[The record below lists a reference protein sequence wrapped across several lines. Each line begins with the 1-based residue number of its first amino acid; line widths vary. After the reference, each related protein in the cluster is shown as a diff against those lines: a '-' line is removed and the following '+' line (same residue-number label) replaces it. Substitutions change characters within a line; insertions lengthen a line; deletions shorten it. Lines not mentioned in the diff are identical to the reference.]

1 MSSLYLDR
9 KNLGVK
15 LDGQA
20 LALYED
26 GVKKGTVPLHLLER
40 VVLRGN
46 VQLESRVLGALSER
60 NIGLLVLSGRN
71 TEATAMLA
79 ARSHSDALRRL
90 GQYHTSLNEDLR
102 TPLARWLVLV
112 KVRAQQQLLSDALS
126 ARADLRHPLTAAL
139 KTLNGISAQ
148 LREDS
153 VAISLASLLGF
164 EGAAAAA
171 YFGAY
176 THLFADSLNFSGR
189 KKRPP
194 PDPVNACLSLGYTL
208 LHYDAVRACHTVGL
222 DPMLGFYHDVSFK
235 RESLACD
242 LMEPLRPLMD
252 RWVWQLFR
260 ERQLRPEHFSDDNGR
275 CQMNKAGRQC
285 FYGFYESQAGS
296 ARRLLR
302 RYGYAL
308 GKRHQGHL
316 NRDVGVA
323 PTGTLS

>member
-15 LDGQA
+15 LDGQT

-26 GVKKGTVPLHLLER
+26 GVKKGTVPMHLLER
-40 VVLRGN
+40 VILRGN

-71 TEATAMLA
+71 TEATAMLS
-79 ARSHSDALRRL
+79 ARSHSDSQRRL
-90 GQYHTSLNEDLR
+90 GQYQTSLDECLR

-112 KVRAQQQLLSDALS
+112 KVRAQQRLLRDALA
-126 ARADLRHPLTAAL
+126 ARADLRYPLTAAVQ
-139 KTLNGISAQ
+139 TLNGIIGQ
-148 LREDS
+148 LREDTLT
-153 VAISLASLLGF
+153 ISLSSLRGF

-171 YFGAY
+171 YFGGY
-176 THLFADSLNFSGR
+176 VHLFAESLNFTGR

-208 LHYDAVRACHTVGL
+208 LHYDTVRSCHTVGL
-222 DPMLGFYHDVSFK
+222 DPMLGFYHDISFG

-252 RWVWQLFR
+252 RWVWQMFR
-260 ERQLRPEHFSDDNGR
+260 ERQLRVEHFSDDNGR

-308 GKRHQGHL
+308 AKRCL
-316 NRDVGVA
+316 AVGGSDAFVA
-323 PTGTLS
+323 TKN

>member
-9 KNLGVK
+9 KNLAVK

-26 GVKKGTVPLHLLER
+26 GVKKGTVPLHLLDR

-46 VQLESRVLGALSER
+46 VQLESRLLGALSER
-60 NIGLLVLSGRN
+60 HIGLLVLSGRN

-79 ARSHSDALRRL
+79 ARSHGDSLRRL
-90 GQYHTSLNEDLR
+90 GQYQTSLDEGLR
-102 TPLARWLVLV
+102 KPLARWLVLV
-112 KVRAQQQLLSDALS
+112 KVRDQQRLLRVALA
-126 ARADLRHPLTAAL
+126 ARADLRHPLSSAL
-139 KTLNGISAQ
+139 QTLNGISGQ
-148 LREDS
+148 LREDTLDL
-153 VAISLASLLGF
+153 SLASLRGF

-176 THLFADSLNFSGR
+176 VHLFADSLNFTGR

-194 PDPVNACLSLGYTL
+194 PDPVNVCLSLGYTL
-208 LHYDAVRACHTVGL
+208 LHYDAVRACHIVGL
-222 DPMLGFYHDVSFK
+222 DTMLGFYHDVSFG

-260 ERQLRPEHFSDDNGR
+260 ERQLRVEHFSNDNGR

-285 FYGFYESQAGS
+285 FYAFYESQAGS

-308 GKRHQGHL
+308 AKRCLLVGG
-316 NRDVGVA
+316 RDFRGSDA
-323 PTGTLS
+323 

>member
-1 MSSLYLDR
+1 MGSLYLDR
-9 KNLGVK
+9 KNLALK

-26 GVKKGTVPLHLLER
+26 GVKKGTVPLHLLDR

-60 NIGLLVLSGRN
+60 NVGLLVLSGRN
-71 TEATAMLA
+71 TDATAMLA
-79 ARSHSDALRRL
+79 ARSHGDTQRRL
-90 GQYHTSLNEDLR
+90 GQYQTSLDETLR

-112 KVRAQQQLLSDALS
+112 KVRGQQRLLREALA

-139 KTLNGISAQ
+139 GTLTGIIGQ
-148 LREDS
+148 LREDTHPLPLS
-153 VAISLASLLGF
+153 SLRGL

-171 YFGAY
+171 FFSAY
-176 THLFADSLNFSGR
+176 THLFADSLNFTGR

-208 LHYDAVRACHTVGL
+208 LHYDAVRACHSTGL
-222 DPMLGFYHDVSFK
+222 DSMQGFFHDLSFG

-242 LMEPLRPLMD
+242 LMEPLRPLVD

-260 ERQLRPEHFSDDNGR
+260 ERQLRAEHFSDDNGR
-275 CQMNKAGRQC
+275 CLMNKAGRQH
-285 FYGFYESQAGS
+285 FYGFYEARAHA

-308 GKRHQGHL
+308 GKRFIATYLALG
-316 NRDVGVA
+316 RDF
-323 PTGTLS
+323 

>member
-1 MSSLYLDR
+1 MYLDR

-26 GVKKGTVPLHLLER
+26 GVKKGTVPLHLLDR

-46 VQLESRVLGALSER
+46 VQLESRVLGALSGR

-79 ARSHSDALRRL
+79 ARSHNDSMRRL
-90 GQYHTSLNEDLR
+90 GQYQTSLDQNLR
-102 TPLARWLVLV
+102 TPLSFWLVLV
-112 KVRAQQQLLSDALS
+112 KIRAQQRFLRDALA
-126 ARADLRHPLTAAL
+126 ARADLRYPLTAAL
-139 KTLNGISAQ
+139 KTVNGIIGRLNDDA
-148 LREDS
+148 
-153 VAISLASLLGF
+153 VPISLTSLRGF

-171 YFGAY
+171 YFGGY
-176 THLFADSLNFSGR
+176 VHLFADSLKFTGR
-189 KKRPP
+189 RKRPP

-208 LHYDAVRACHTVGL
+208 LHYDTVRACHIVGL
-222 DPMLGFYHDVSFK
+222 DAMLGFYHDVSFG

-285 FYGFYESQAGS
+285 FYGYYESQAGS
-296 ARRLLR
+296 VRRLLR
-302 RYGYAL
+302 RYVHAL
-308 GKRHQGHL
+308 AKRHQAVYQDL
-316 NRDVGVA
+316 
-323 PTGTLS
+323 

>member
-15 LDGQA
+15 LDGRA

-26 GVKKGTVPLHLLER
+26 GIKKGTVPFHLLER
-40 VVLRGN
+40 VILRGN
-46 VQLESRVLGALSER
+46 VQLESRVLGALSEH
-60 NIGLLVLSGRN
+60 NIGLLILSGRN
-71 TEATAMLA
+71 TEATAMLS
-79 ARSHSDALRRL
+79 ARSHNDTQRRL
-90 GQYHTSLNEDLR
+90 GQYQASQNDGLR

-112 KVRAQQQLLSDALS
+112 KVRAQHRLLSDVLT
-126 ARADLRHPLTAAL
+126 ARADLRYPLVSSL
-139 KTLNGISAQ
+139 RSLGRILEQ
-148 LREDS
+148 LHEDS
-153 VAISLASLLGF
+153 PAISLASLRGF

-171 YFGAY
+171 YFGSFV
-176 THLFADSLNFSGR
+176 HLFANSLNFTGR

-208 LHYDAVRACHTVGL
+208 LHYDAVRTCHIVGL
-222 DPMLGFYHDVSFK
+222 DAMLGFYHDVSFG

-252 RWVWQLFR
+252 RWVWKMFQ
-260 ERQLRPEHFSDDNGR
+260 ERQLRVEHFCDDKGR

-308 GKRHQGHL
+308 AKHYQAIYEGL
-316 NRDVGVA
+316 
-323 PTGTLS
+323 

>member
-9 KNLGVK
+9 KNLGIK

-26 GVKKGTVPLHLLER
+26 GARKGSVPLHLLER

-71 TEATAMLA
+71 TEATAMLTGRA
-79 ARSHSDALRRL
+79 HSDSARRL
-90 GQYHTSLNEDLR
+90 GQYCISLDEGLR

-112 KVRAQQQLLSDALS
+112 KVRSQLRLLK
-126 ARADLRHPLTAAL
+126 RAMAGRSDLRHPLTGAIQSL
-139 KTLNGISAQ
+139 SGIIGQ
-148 LREDS
+148 LREDQF
-153 VAISLASLLGF
+153 AISLDSLRGY

-171 YFGAY
+171 YFGGFIR
-176 THLFADSLNFSGR
+176 LFAPTLNFTGR
-189 KKRPP
+189 NKRPP

-208 LHYDAVRACHTVGL
+208 LHYDAVRACHIVGL
-222 DPMLGFYHDVSFK
+222 DSMLGFYHDVSFG

-242 LMEPLRPLMD
+242 LMEPLRPVMD
-252 RWVWQLFR
+252 GWVWQLFR
-260 ERQLRPEHFSDDNGR
+260 ERELRQEHFSDDQGR
-275 CQMNKAGRQC
+275 CLLNKTGRQR
-285 FYGFYESQAGS
+285 FYAFYESHANP

-302 RYGYAL
+302 RYGHAL
-308 GKRHQGHL
+308 SKRYRL
-316 NRDVGVA
+316 AYEAR
-323 PTGTLS
+323 

>member
-9 KNLGVK
+9 KNLAVK

-26 GVKKGTVPLHLLER
+26 GVKRGTVPLHLLDR
-40 VVLRGN
+40 VVMRGN

-79 ARSHSDALRRL
+79 ARSHNDAARRL
-90 GQYHTSLNEDLR
+90 GQYRTSMDEALR
-102 TPLARWLVLV
+102 VPLARWLVLV
-112 KVRAQQQLLSDALS
+112 KVRAQQCLLREALA
-126 ARADLRHPLTAAL
+126 ARADLRHPLSASL
-139 KTLNGISAQ
+139 QTLNGIIGQ
-148 LREDS
+148 LREDAFD
-153 VAISLASLLGF
+153 VSLASLRGF

-171 YFGAY
+171 YFAGFV
-176 THLFADSLNFSGR
+176 HLFPGSLNFAGR

-222 DPMLGFYHDVSFK
+222 DSMLGFYHDLSFG

-252 RWVWQLFR
+252 RWVWQMFR
-260 ERQLRPEHFSDDNGR
+260 ERRLRAEHFSDDNGR

-285 FYGFYESQAGS
+285 FYAFYESRAGS

-302 RYGYAL
+302 RYGHAL
-308 GKRHQGHL
+308 AKRHLAAGGSDAL
-316 NRDVGVA
+316 VA
-323 PTGTLS
+323 KKR

>member
-9 KNLGVK
+9 KNLGIR
-15 LDGQA
+15 LDGQT

-79 ARSHSDALRRL
+79 AKSHGDSTRRL
-90 GQYHTSLNEDLR
+90 GQYQVSLDDELR
-102 TPLARWLVLV
+102 IPVARWLVLV
-112 KVRAQQQLLSDALS
+112 KVRAQQRLLREALA
-126 ARADLRHPLTAAL
+126 ARADLRYPLTAAL
-139 KTLNGISAQ
+139 QTVNGIIGQ
-148 LREDS
+148 LREDTL
-153 VAISLASLLGF
+153 VISLASLRGY

-171 YFGAY
+171 YFGGY
-176 THLFADSLNFSGR
+176 TRLFADSLNFTGR

-194 PDPVNACLSLGYTL
+194 PDPVNVCLSLGYTL

-222 DPMLGFYHDVSFK
+222 DAMLGFYHDVSFG

-275 CQMNKAGRQC
+275 CQMNKVGRQC
-285 FYGFYESQAGS
+285 FYGFYESQAGP

-308 GKRHQGHL
+308 AKRYQAQ
-316 NRDVGVA
+316 VGA
-323 PTGTLS
+323 MPSSRL

>member
-71 TEATAMLA
+71 TETTAMLT
-79 ARSHSDALRRL
+79 ARSHSDSMRRL
-90 GQYHTSLNEDLR
+90 IQYQTSLCDDLR
-102 TPLARWLVLV
+102 TPLARRLVLA
-112 KVRAQQQLLSDALS
+112 KVRDQHHFLSDALA
-126 ARADLRHPLTAAL
+126 ARADLRYPLTAAL
-139 KTLNGISAQ
+139 QTLNEVIGK
-148 LREDS
+148 LREDTFD
-153 VAISLASLLGF
+153 ISLSSLRGF

-171 YFGAY
+171 YFGGY
-176 THLFADSLNFSGR
+176 VHLFADSLNFTGR

-222 DPMLGFYHDVSFK
+222 DAMLGFYHDISFG

-252 RWVWQLFR
+252 RWVWQMFR
-260 ERQLRPEHFSDDNGR
+260 DRQLRVEHFSDDNGR

-308 GKRHQGHL
+308 ANRKQAGLVYQGL
-316 NRDVGVA
+316 
-323 PTGTLS
+323 

>member
-15 LDGQA
+15 LDGQT

-79 ARSHSDALRRL
+79 AKSHGDSTRRL
-90 GQYHTSLNEDLR
+90 GQYQVSLDDALR
-102 TPLARWLVLV
+102 IPVARWLVLV
-112 KVRAQQQLLSDALS
+112 KVRAQQRLLREALA
-126 ARADLRHPLTAAL
+126 ARADLRYPLTAAL
-139 KTLNGISAQ
+139 QTVNGIIGQ
-148 LREDS
+148 LREDAL
-153 VAISLASLLGF
+153 VIPLASLRGY

-171 YFGAY
+171 YFGGY
-176 THLFADSLNFSGR
+176 TQLFADSLNFTGR

-194 PDPVNACLSLGYTL
+194 PDPVNVCLSLGYTL

-222 DPMLGFYHDVSFK
+222 DAMLGFYHDVSFG

-285 FYGFYESQAGS
+285 FYGFYESQAGP

-308 GKRHQGHL
+308 AKRYQAQ
-316 NRDVGVA
+316 VGA
-323 PTGTLS
+323 MPSSRL

>member
-9 KNLGVK
+9 KNLGIK

-20 LALYED
+20 LALYEE

-79 ARSHSDALRRL
+79 AKSHGDSARRL
-90 GQYHTSLNEDLR
+90 GQYKVSLNEDLR

-112 KVRAQQQLLSDALS
+112 KVRAQQRLLREALA
-126 ARADLRHPLTAAL
+126 ARADLRYPLTSAL
-139 KTLNGISAQ
+139 QTVSGIIGQ
-148 LREDS
+148 LREDTL
-153 VAISLASLLGF
+153 VIPFASLRGY
-164 EGAAAAA
+164 EGAAAAG
-171 YFGAY
+171 YFSGY
-176 THLFADSLNFSGR
+176 TQLFADSLNFTGR

-194 PDPVNACLSLGYTL
+194 PDPVNVCLSLGYTL

-222 DPMLGFYHDVSFK
+222 DAMLGFYHDVSFG

-275 CQMNKAGRQC
+275 CQMNKSGRQLL
-285 FYGFYESQAGS
+285 YGFYEAQVGP

-308 GKRHQGHL
+308 AKRYQSY
-316 NRDVGVA
+316 NC
-323 PTGTLS
+323 

>member
-9 KNLGVK
+9 KNLGLK

-26 GVKKGTVPLHLLER
+26 GEKKGTVPLHLLDR

-60 NIGLLVLSGRN
+60 NIGLLILSGRN
-71 TEATAMLA
+71 TEATAMLNNCA
-79 ARSHSDALRRL
+79 HGETTRRL
-90 GQYHTSLNEDLR
+90 GQYRTSMDIAQR
-102 TPLARWLVLV
+102 TRLARWLVLV
-112 KVRAQQQLLSDALS
+112 KVRGQQRLLRDALA
-126 ARADLRHPLTAAL
+126 ARADLRYPLTGAL
-139 KTLNGISAQ
+139 QTMSGISGQ

-153 VAISLASLLGF
+153 FSVSLASLRGY

-171 YFGAY
+171 FFGAY
-176 THLFADSLNFSGR
+176 TQLFADSLNFTGR

-208 LHYDAVRACHTVGL
+208 LHYDAVRACHIVGL
-222 DPMLGFYHDVSFK
+222 DTMLGFYHDLSFG
-235 RESLACD
+235 RDSLACD

-252 RWVWQLFR
+252 RWVWRLFQ
-260 ERQLRPEHFSDDNGR
+260 ERQLRVENFSNAQGR
-275 CQMNKAGRQC
+275 CQMNKTGRQC
-285 FYGFYESQAGS
+285 FYAYYESQAGP

-302 RYGYAL
+302 RYAYAL
-308 GKRHQGHL
+308 AKRYQL
-316 NRDVGVA
+316 AYEADDA
-323 PTGTLS
+323 ALIS